1 VLSKLWR
8 LITAVVSFIKSL
20 FGGPS
25 YNARMSDEE
34 FKNDSYTLLKG
45 TLLPQGAQLAD
56 EIDKVDRTSEEDRL
70 YYGYLKSFLIG
81 SGCLADDIVNAAHN
95 NAVLLAAIGT
105 RVLIEDEINAFYLR
119 SKNTETEKRAVAQDW
134 LKVTNDPAAIKSK
147 IDGKTVK
154 QRADGGGEYT
164 KGLYEAEYALFCNYS
179 HSTAHRGLLE
189 EENFKRLG
197 IKKSTLVSLQA
208 YWNILVTIGEVAGR
222 EVPDAAGESVRA
234 YLDKYKITVVE
245 ATLPLPDVN
254 EEQ

>member
-1 VLSKLWR
+1 MFSKLGR
-8 LITAVVSFIKSL
+8 LKSRVLNFIKSL
-20 FGGPS
+20 FGGAS
-25 YNARMSDEE
+25 YNTRMIDEE
-34 FKNDSYTLLKG
+34 FKTDSYAILKG
-45 TLLPQGAQLAD
+45 TLLPQGARLAD

-95 NAVLLAAIGT
+95 NAVLLAAIGA
-105 RVLIEDEINAFYLR
+105 RVLLEDEINAFYLK
-119 SKNTETEKRAVAQDW
+119 SKSTEAEQRAVAQDW

-154 QRADGGGEYT
+154 QRAEDGGEYT
-164 KGLYEAEYALFCNYS
+164 KGLYGAEYALFCNYS

-208 YWNILVTIGEVAGR
+208 FWNILVTIGDVAGQ
-222 EVPDAAGESVRA
+222 EIPDEAGELVSA
-234 YLDKYKITVVE
+234 YLDKYRATVVE
-245 ATLPLPDVN
+245 ATLPLPAAT
-254 EEQ
+254 E